1 MTNTAE
7 TTNVGGVIPFLRT
20 LRQVRRFRPDPIP
33 DEVLSD
39 ILDVA
44 RWTGSAKNVQ
54 PWDLLLVRDQET
66 LRWLAQTG
74 QYTGFL
80 DGAALAIVLIMDGY
94 STATEAY
101 DEGRLTERIMLA
113 AKAHGVGSGT
123 AWFGSEEASAQVR
136 ARLGIPDGKHV
147 RSAVGLGYPVDDALT
162 PSGRGGRKPLA
173 EIVHHE
179 RFGANG

>member
-1 MTNTAE
+1 MTEQTDVINT
-7 TTNVGGVIPFLRT
+7 IPFLRT

-33 DEVLSD
+33 DDVLRD
-39 ILDVA
+39 ILDIA
-44 RWTGSAKNVQ
+44 RWTGSAKNTQ

-66 LRWLAQTG
+66 MTWLAQTG

-80 DGAALAIVLIMDGY
+80 DGAPLAIVLVMDGY
-94 STATEAY
+94 SAATEAY

-123 AWFGSEEASAQVR
+123 AWFGTEEASAKVR

-147 RSAVGLGYPVDDALT
+147 RSAVGLGYPVDGALT
-162 PSGRGGRKPLA
+162 PTGRGGRKPLA
-173 EIVHHE
+173 EIIHHE